1 MKDILNSHVE
11 VGPMVLSVY
20 VLFVWIA
27 KFEIFAAR
35 NIKHKNI
42 ALKRMSTRHHKQL
55 DALNSKDDLTDQE
68 QVKKKKLEKHIARA
82 ECSKEAT
89 PKKPVTQQVVN
100 NGKKKKKRTKKSQK
114 IADKMM
120 KKNTE
125 LLIKALREEISV
137 EDFQKMI
144 NRNKRAMKGG
154 LKNKNSKRVQELKES
169 KNNLMIQK
177 KNVSTL

>member
-1 MKDILNSHVE
+1 
-11 VGPMVLSVY
+11 
-20 VLFVWIA
+20 
-27 KFEIFAAR
+27 
-35 NIKHKNI
+35 
-42 ALKRMSTRHHKQL
+42 MSTRYHKQL
-55 DALNSKDDLTDQE
+55 DALNSKDNLTDQG
-68 QVKKKKLEKHIARA
+68 QVKKKKLEKQIARA

-100 NGKKKKKRTKKSQK
+100 NGKKKKKGTKKSQK
-114 IADKMM
+114 MADDMM

-125 LLIKALREEISV
+125 LLMKVLQQEISE

-144 NRNKRAMKGG
+144 NRNKRVMKGG
-154 LKNKNSKRVQELKES
+154 LKNKNSKRAQELKES